1 MASDQYRSLSPEAV
15 LATLRSLPRR
25 YRAELFAD
33 PAIDVTSTAA
43 GIADAAARIT
53 ALADA
58 VHQAAVLD
66 HPSLSVDVA
75 PVGTPRSVD
84 EALAALDAAVA
95 HAAELIDELPTSAW
109 SRTASLKGAQH
120 TVLELAQD
128 CARAGAE
135 YLRQLTA
142 QLNQQKPDRDR

>member
-33 PAIDVTSTAA
+33 PSIDVTRAAA
-43 GIADAAARIT
+43 GIAGAAARIT

-58 VHQAAVLD
+58 VHQTAVLD
-66 HPSLSVDVA
+66 HPSVQTDGAAAGGETSI
-75 PVGTPRSVD
+75 
-84 EALAALDAAVA
+84 EQALAALDAAVA
-95 HAAELIDELPTSAW
+95 HAAQIIDDLPTEAW
-109 SRTASLKGAQH
+109 SRTASVKGAQR

-135 YLRQLTA
+135 HLRELTA
-142 QLNQQKPDRDR
+142 LLNQPKPDH